1 MTWTPPWSRMPAKRR
16 CAQSATEG
24 EYRKI
29 SLVNK
34 PPLPGELPSCGGLV
48 GFFGRGL
55 VSERSG
61 SRTVA
66 NLCVLKRL
74 FVRHERDSQSCEGAW
89 QGQTNK
95 RAIQ

>member
-1 MTWTPPWSRMPAKRR
+1 MTWATTSCRFSIYRWSAQPAP
-16 CAQSATEG
+16 ED
-24 EYRKI
+24 YRKI

-55 VSERSG
+55 VSNRSR

-66 NLCVLKRL
+66 NPFELKRL
-74 FVRHERDSQSCEGAW
+74 FVGHERDSQSWVGL
-89 QGQTNK
+89 
-95 RAIQ
+95 